1 MGDFFMCNSAAL
13 HSNLSKTAFKVYSYL
28 SVCANNKTRACFISK
43 RTIAAACEISLSSVV
58 RATKELRSVGLLEI
72 KARYRENGRQTSN
85 RYILLDIVQAT
96 IPSVSKPKAIDDVS
110 RSVSTLSIKTPL
122 SRSQGKIVLFK
133 CSTSIVQAKLSGI
146 EVKVYS
152 YLTMLA
158 GKIKTCFPSKREIAV
173 DCRISISSV
182 FRAIKKLCKLGLLKV
197 QSQTREAIFGNKG
210 IGRNLY
216 ILSENI
222 CNFKIKL
229 SPLHKLNFLILFS
242 LKMTPFHRSRMTPQG
257 TISTRKVTL
266 KQRKEDL
273 SFKLTKSLLLY
284 KHKFHAWKEIRL
296 AKADDG

>member
-13 HSNLSKTAFKVYSYL
+13 QSNLSKTAFKVYSHL
-28 SVCANNKTRACFISK
+28 SVCANNKTRACFKSK

-58 RATKELRSVGLLEI
+58 RATKELNSVGLLEI

-96 IPSVSKPKAIDDVS
+96 IPSVRQSKPIDDVS
-110 RSVSTLSIKTPL
+110 SSVSPSSIKTPV

-146 EVKVYS
+146 EVKIYS

-182 FRAIKKLCKLGLLKV
+182 FRAIRKLCKVGLLKV
-197 QSQTREAIFGNKG
+197 QSQTRETIFGNKG
-210 IGRNLY
+210 RGRNLY
-216 ILSENI
+216 IL
-222 CNFKIKL
+222 CDFKIKL
-229 SPLHKLNFLILFS
+229 SPLHKLTFLILFHV
-242 LKMTPFHRSRMTPQG
+242 K
-257 TISTRKVTL
+257 
-266 KQRKEDL
+266 
-273 SFKLTKSLLLY
+273 
-284 KHKFHAWKEIRL
+284 
-296 AKADDG
+296 

>member
-1 MGDFFMCNSAAL
+1 MISAIQL
-13 HSNLSKTAFKVYSYL
+13 
-28 SVCANNKTRACFISK
+28 
-43 RTIAAACEISLSSVV
+43 
-58 RATKELRSVGLLEI
+58 
-72 KARYRENGRQTSN
+72 
-85 RYILLDIVQAT
+85 
-96 IPSVSKPKAIDDVS
+96 PPP
-110 RSVSTLSIKTPL
+110 SIKTPL
-122 SRSQGKIVLFK
+122 SRSQSKIVLFK
-133 CSTSIVQAKLSGI
+133 CSTSIVQARLSGI

-182 FRAIKKLCKLGLLKV
+182 FRAIRKLCKVGLLKV
-197 QSQTREAIFGNKG
+197 QSQTRETVFGNRG

-222 CNFKIKL
+222 YNFKIKR
-229 SPLHKLNFLILFS
+229 SPLRKLIFLILFS
-242 LKMTPFHRSRMTPQG
+242 LNMTPSHRSRMTPQG

-273 SFKLTKSLLLY
+273 SFKLAKSILPH
-284 KHKFHAWKEIRL
+284 KHKFYELTQFRL